1 MGLFIIALG
10 GVGLAGG
17 SVQMVESPMSV
28 ATQMVN
34 DVLNPPDNS
43 QELEFCGP
51 VAMFCPFGNGG
62 VGGGSSSGGGGGS
75 LIEILLWAFLTLLT
89 ADASSDTQ
97 VLPNP
102 QIGPMPYNPD
112 EEYSDEIPL
121 DRILRIPW
129 ADFLNPDL
137 DPENEIIYI
146 YRIAERQDAR
156 AVALRRPIDYLSGL
170 SFFISTSVIPPEQQ
184 GVYIRYRVD
193 VLLANNYQI
202 EYDGGL
208 PVRMISD
215 ISLDDIRSLLD
226 ENAINHANAML
237 NGTFPL
243 GHVTVYHNDRSYWR
257 QWYHDEHYAKQFGQ
271 VSEQTTSFY
280 ALGEIWVDR

>member
-1 MGLFIIALG
+1 
-10 GVGLAGG
+10 
-17 SVQMVESPMSV
+17 
-28 ATQMVN
+28 MVN

-129 ADFLNPDL
+129 ADFMNPEQNEPDE
-137 DPENEIIYI
+137 PEIIYI
-146 YRIAERQDAR
+146 YRVMSQKEFDDLDKNGVFSTDAIN
-156 AVALRRPIDYLSGL
+156 ALECKWFAD
-170 SFFISTSVIPPEQQ
+170 
-184 GVYIRYRVD
+184 RYED
-193 VLLANNYQI
+193 VLKWEEAF
-202 EYDGGL
+202 
-208 PVRMISD
+208 
-215 ISLDDIRSLLD
+215 
-226 ENAINHANAML
+226 
-237 NGTFPL
+237 FPL
-243 GHVTVYHNDRSYWR
+243 GDGRIVEATIRKEDADTWYFVPFLDGIGPARCVTELQLMSILSWR
-257 QWYHDEHYAKQFGQ
+257 TIK
-271 VSEQTTSFY
+271 
-280 ALGEIWVDR
+280 